1 MWCEW
6 ICCCSVVPRFIWRR
20 ILRQPIGLGGA
31 VGGAVLRANFFFGT
45 ICWWQLQA
53 GPDTLPL
60 LCCITDGQ
68 TPLLLD
74 EHHTQ
79 TRTHA
84 EGRDGFGWQ
93 FSSLSEHRGH
103 QTNGTSASW
112 CKHIMLLKTVAKR
125 QAFWQISHFFWLR
138 YQMYCITAEFW
149 FNSGTPLH
157 CKSEPFPLFWPS
169 QGVVAICPLMECAT
183 PKCRVESEPIH
194 SEFLGLRTSWLP
206 HSL

>member
-6 ICCCSVVPRFIWRR
+6 TCCCSVVPGFFWRR

-31 VGGAVLRANFFFGT
+31 VGGAILRTNFFFGT

-60 LCCITDGQ
+60 LCCITDSQ

-79 TRTHA
+79 THTHA

-93 FSSLSEHRGH
+93 FSSLRAQRADTRLMEPLHLDVNTGKLIPFVSLMSEIKQHVVEDCCK
-103 QTNGTSASW
+103 TTS
-112 CKHIMLLKTVAKR
+112 LLAN
-125 QAFWQISHFFWLR
+125 IPFFWLR

-149 FNSGTPLH
+149 FNSSTPLH
-157 CKSEPFPLFWPS
+157 CKSEPFPLFWPGK
-169 QGVVAICPLMECAT
+169 GVVAICL
-183 PKCRVESEPIH
+183 
-194 SEFLGLRTSWLP
+194 
-206 HSL
+206 